1 MLVYQRLAVGFDFGV
16 SYDDSNWKTVWE
28 QLLNLRKN
36 ININFEFVKGILRKT
51 EGIKKI
57 VIYKDYKVWFPDGR
71 WRTQIWRRKTWV
83 LMTWGGL
90 AKKGRPQKCQTWKTQ
105 NAGEWIA

>member
-16 SYDDSNWKTVWE
+16 PYDDSNCKIWWK
-28 QLLNLRKN
+28 QLLTLRKN
-36 ININFEFVKGILRKT
+36 ININFEFVKGILRNT

-71 WRTQIWRRKTWV
+71 WELEFEDEKHWFWW
-83 LMTWGGL
+83 LEGG
-90 AKKGRPQKCQTWKTQ
+90 
-105 NAGEWIA
+105 

>member
-16 SYDDSNWKTVWE
+16 PYDDSNCKIWWK
-28 QLLNLRKN
+28 QLLTLRKN
-36 ININFEFVKGILRKT
+36 ININFEFVKGILRNT

-71 WRTQIWRRKTWV
+71 WELEFEDEKHGFWW
-83 LMTWGGL
+83 LEGG
-90 AKKGRPQKCQTWKTQ
+90 
-105 NAGEWIA
+105 

>member
-16 SYDDSNWKTVWE
+16 SYDDSNWKTLWE

-51 EGIKKI
+51 QGIKKI

-71 WRTQIWRRKTWV
+71 WRTQIWRHKIWV

-90 AKKGRPQKCQTWKTQ
+90 AKKGRPQKCQTLKTQ